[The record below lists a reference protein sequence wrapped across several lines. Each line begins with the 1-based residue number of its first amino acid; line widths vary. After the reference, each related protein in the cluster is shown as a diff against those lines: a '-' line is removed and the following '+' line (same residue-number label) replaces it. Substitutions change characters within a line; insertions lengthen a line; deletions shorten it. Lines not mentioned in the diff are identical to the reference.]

1 MAYFFPP
8 MNLMSALS
16 EPKRSRSRGVIPGL
30 LALIVVLVMGGCGTP
45 PVSITSNPP
54 GASISAMGKS
64 YGVTPASITPEG
76 ATPFDVVLQLDGYFP
91 ESATVIPGSPQNAI
105 SVRMEPTTLK
115 KGYDIASTPEG
126 ATVSLDGRPVGTTPA
141 AGVSVVYERDGK
153 NSPWKTHT
161 LTVSK
166 THYQSES
173 FVVNASAD
181 TVPVFN
187 LALLKDDRA
196 YRITATTADGQELNA
211 DVTVSGKVVGQTPLT
226 LNLTF
231 QRANKNMAWPKFD
244 YSVEIPAKYKPVP
257 GTIDYTS
264 AANIPLKLEPIVE
277 ITTQLVGPA
286 VVLTPTG
293 VELKST
299 SIAANAVLS
308 TREPAEI
315 ISDLKPV
322 TDYRRK
328 DLKDAAATRAESI
341 NSYCVAPD
349 GQNVIFSLTE
359 RDEEGNPF
367 ANLFIK
373 RSDDAAGGVA
383 RLTQGTR
390 AWDTLPYIA
399 NDGSNYLVFASNRS
413 DRTKPDI
420 YRVSLIDNRLS
431 GGISRLTNDNRF
443 NYAPSYGDSNRQLFY
458 LSTEPNFPRA
468 ESVVSS
474 IRIDGSLP
482 TQMAITAM
490 EVNNTFAE
498 KVVFVRM
505 DDDTKTKQIYSITA
519 DGKLETALIN
529 QEDFRKS
536 NCFHPAV
543 SPDGARILFV
553 SDQGV
558 DDQGRRNNDIYLAN
572 ADGTGLRRVT
582 QNGSD
587 DVMPAWSPSEES
599 VVYFL
604 SNRGGAYNIWR
615 VKLSA
620 GTK

>member
-1 MAYFFPP
+1 MKLTPAVPRETKP
-8 MNLMSALS
+8 SLI
-16 EPKRSRSRGVIPGL
+16 RSLFPGL
-30 LALIVVLVMGGCGTP
+30 LTAISILIMAGCASP
-45 PVSITSNPP
+45 ISVSSNPP
-54 GASISAMGKS
+54 GASVSANGKGL
-64 YGVTPASITPEG
+64 GVTPTQLTLDSKGPVDLE
-76 ATPFDVVLQLDGYFP
+76 FRLDGYFP
-91 ESATVIPGSPQNAI
+91 ETAMVIPGSAQTQV

-115 KGYDIASTPEG
+115 KNYDFTSTPDG
-126 ATVSLDGRPVGTTPA
+126 ATVSLDGHPVGTTPA
-141 AGVSVVYERDGK
+141 TGVSVTYTRDDK
-153 NSPWKTHT
+153 NSAWKTHT
-161 LTVSK
+161 LSFAKLNYQTDTVTLS
-166 THYQSES
+166 
-173 FVVNASAD
+173 ASAD
-181 TVPVFN
+181 AVPAVS
-187 LALLKDDRA
+187 LALLRDDRV
-196 YRITATTADGQELNA
+196 YNITATTSDGQELNA
-211 DVTVSGKVVGQTPLT
+211 DVTLGGKVVGRTPLK
-226 LNLTF
+226 LPLIF
-231 QRANKNMAWPKFD
+231 QRPNKNTAWPKFE
-244 YSVEIPAKYKPVP
+244 YSVEVPAKYKRVA
-257 GTIDYTS
+257 GVIDYAS
-264 AANIPLKLEPIVE
+264 MANLGAKLEPIIE
-277 ITTQLVGPA
+277 ISTQLVGP
-286 VVLTPTG
+286 VLELSPTG
-293 VELKST
+293 VVFKSSRVST
-299 SIAANAVLS
+299 NAVLS
-308 TREPAEI
+308 TRESAEI

-322 TDYRRK
+322 TDYKRK
-328 DLKDAAATRAESI
+328 DLPDAPATRAESI
-341 NSYCVAPD
+341 NSYCVSPD

-359 RDEEGNPF
+359 RDEEGGLYS
-367 ANLFIK
+367 NLFIK
-373 RSDDAAGGVA
+373 RSDDVAGGVA
-383 RLTQGTR
+383 RLTQGNR

-458 LSTEPNFPRA
+458 LSTEPNFPKA

-482 TQMAITAM
+482 TQMAISAL

-498 KVVFVRM
+498 KVFFVKR

-536 NCFHPAV
+536 NCFNPAI

-553 SDQGV
+553 SDQGA
-558 DDQGRRNNDIYLAN
+558 DDQGRHNNDIYLAN
-572 ADGTGLRRVT
+572 VDGTGLHRLT

-587 DVMPAWSPSEES
+587 DIMPAWSPSEEG

-615 VKLSA
+615 VKLSS

>member
-1 MAYFFPP
+1 MASGFIA
-8 MNLMSALS
+8 LM
-16 EPKRSRSRGVIPGL
+16 GVVMMI
-30 LALIVVLVMGGCGTP
+30 MGGCASP
-45 PVSITSNPP
+45 IPVNSNPP
-54 GASISAMGKS
+54 GATIIANGKNL
-64 YGVTPASITPEG
+64 GVTPAQMMPEG
-76 ATPFDVVLQLDGYFP
+76 NAPIALELRLDGYFP
-91 ESATVIPGSPQNAI
+91 ESATVIPGAAAQGVSI
-105 SVRMEPTTLK
+105 KMEPTSLK
-115 KGYDIASTPEG
+115 KNYDVTSTPDG
-126 ATVSLDGRPVGTTPA
+126 ATVSLDGRSVGTTPA
-141 AGVSVVYERDGK
+141 AGVNVVYLRDDK
-153 NSPWKTHT
+153 TSPWKSHT
-161 LTVSK
+161 LSVSK
-166 THYQSES
+166 TNYQSEAVQLS
-173 FVVNASAD
+173 ASAD
-181 TVPVFN
+181 TVPAFT
-187 LALLKDDRA
+187 LTLLKDDRV
-196 YRITATTADGQELNA
+196 YSITATTTDGQELNA
-211 DVTVSGKVVGQTPLT
+211 DVTLGGKVIGQTPLK
-226 LNLTF
+226 LPLTF
-231 QRANKNMAWPKFD
+231 QRPNKSSSWPKFE
-244 YSVEIPAKYKPVP
+244 YSVEIPAKYKPVA
-257 GTIDYTS
+257 GVIDYTS
-264 AANIPLKLEPIVE
+264 IANIALKLEPIIE

-286 VVLTPTG
+286 LVLSPTG
-293 VELKST
+293 VVFKS
-299 SIAANAVLS
+299 SRIATNAVLS

-315 ISDLKPV
+315 VSDLKPV
-322 TDYRRK
+322 TDYKRK
-328 DLKDAAATRAESI
+328 DMKEAAATRAESI
-341 NSYCVAPD
+341 NSFCVSPD

-359 RDEEGNPF
+359 RDDEGTLY

-383 RLTQGTR
+383 RLTQGNR

-420 YRVSLIDNRLS
+420 YRVSLVDNRLS

-458 LSTEPNFPRA
+458 LSTEPNFPKA

-474 IRIDGSLP
+474 IRMDGSLP
-482 TQMAITAM
+482 TQMAISAL

-498 KVVFVRM
+498 KVFFVKI
-505 DDDTKTKQIYSITA
+505 DDDTKTRQIYSITA

-536 NCFHPAV
+536 NCFNPAI
-543 SPDGARILFV
+543 SPDGARIFFV

-558 DDQGRRNNDIYLAN
+558 DDQGRHNNDIYLAN
-572 ADGTGLRRVT
+572 VDGTGLHRIT

-587 DVMPAWSPSEES
+587 DIMPAWSPSEEG

>member
-1 MAYFFPP
+1 MKMMFVLGEA
-8 MNLMSALS
+8 SC
-16 EPKRSRSRGVIPGL
+16 SRIRVAIPGL
-30 LALIVVLVMGGCGTP
+30 LALGVALIMGGCAATP
-45 PVSITSNPP
+45 ISINTNPP
-54 GASISAMGKS
+54 GATVYARGKTV
-64 YGVTPASITPEG
+64 GVTPAQLTPEG
-76 ATPFDVVLQLDGYFP
+76 NTPMDIELRLSGYFP
-91 ESATVIPGSPQNAI
+91 ETATILPGTQQREV
-105 SVRMEPTTLK
+105 SVRLEPTTLK
-115 KGYDIASTPEG
+115 KEYDVTSAPVGAS
-126 ATVSLDGRPVGTTPA
+126 VYLDGRSVGTTPL
-141 AGVSVVYERDGK
+141 AGLSVVYERDDK
-153 NSPWKTHT
+153 FAPWKPHS
-161 LTVSK
+161 LSVAK
-166 THYQSES
+166 TNYQGES
-173 FVVNASAD
+173 FQLNAATD
-181 TVPVFN
+181 TVPAFN

-196 YRITATTADGQELNA
+196 YRFTATTADGQELNA
-211 DVTVSGKVVGQTPLT
+211 DVTLGGKVVGQTPLT
-226 LNLTF
+226 VTLTF
-231 QRANKNMAWPKFD
+231 QRANKSQAWPRFD
-244 YSVEIPAKYKPVP
+244 YSVEIPAKYKPVT
-257 GTIDYTS
+257 GTIDY
-264 AANIPLKLEPIVE
+264 ANVPNIPLKLEPIVE
-277 ITTQLVGPA
+277 ITTHLVGPA

-293 VELKST
+293 VELKGT

-359 RDEEGNPF
+359 RDEDGNLF

-482 TQMAITAM
+482 TQMAITAL
-490 EVNNTFAE
+490 EINNTFAE

-505 DDDTKTKQIYSITA
+505 DADTKTKQIYSITA
-519 DGKLETALIN
+519 DGKLETALVN

-536 NCFHPAV
+536 NCFNPAV
-543 SPDGARILFV
+543 SPDGTRILFV

-558 DDQGRRNNDIYLAN
+558 DDQGRHNNDIYLAN
-572 ADGTGLRRVT
+572 ADGTGLHRVT

-587 DVMPAWSPSEES
+587 DILPAWSPSEEG

>member
-1 MAYFFPP
+1 
-8 MNLMSALS
+8 MNSISAPS
-16 EPKRSRSRGVIPGL
+16 VTSCSRVRDIIPGL
-30 LALIVVLVMGGCGTP
+30 LALVAALILGGCASP
-45 PVSITSNPP
+45 IAVTSNPP
-54 GASISAMGKS
+54 GASITANGKS
-64 YGVTPASITPEG
+64 MGVTPAQITPENS
-76 ATPFDVVLQLDGYFP
+76 APIAIELRLDGYFP
-91 ESATVIPGSPQNAI
+91 ESATVVPGSSQAGV

-115 KGYDIASTPEG
+115 KNYDVTSTPDG
-126 ATVSLDGRPVGTTPA
+126 ATVLLDGRPVGTTPA
-141 AGVSVVYERDGK
+141 AGVNVVYARDDK
-153 NSPWKTHT
+153 SSPWKPHT
-161 LTVSK
+161 ITVSK
-166 THYQSES
+166 TNYQSES
-173 FVVNASAD
+173 TTVYAAAD
-181 TVPVFN
+181 TVPAFS
-187 LALLKDDRA
+187 LSLLRDDRS
-196 YRITATTADGQELNA
+196 YLISATTSDGQELNA
-211 DVTVSGKVVGQTPLT
+211 DVTLGGKVLGQTPLKVP
-226 LNLTF
+226 LTF
-231 QRANKNMAWPKFD
+231 QRANKANAWPKFE
-244 YSVEIPAKYKPVP
+244 YSVEIPAKYKAVT
-257 GTIDYTS
+257 GAIDYATH
-264 AANIPLKLEPIVE
+264 ATIALKLEPIIE

-286 VVLTPTG
+286 VGLSPTG
-293 VELKST
+293 VVFKTYHIST
-299 SIAANAVLS
+299 NAVLS

-315 ISDLKPV
+315 VTDLKPV
-322 TDYRRK
+322 TDYKRK
-328 DLKDAAATRAESI
+328 DLKDAPATRAESI
-341 NSYCVAPD
+341 NSFCVSPD

-359 RDEEGNPF
+359 RDEDNNLF
-367 ANLFIK
+367 SNLFIK
-373 RSDDAAGGVA
+373 RSDDVAGGVA
-383 RLTQGTR
+383 RLTQGNR

-458 LSTEPNFPRA
+458 LSTEPNFPKA

-474 IRIDGSLP
+474 IRMDGSLP
-482 TQMAITAM
+482 TQMAISAL

-498 KVVFVRM
+498 KVYFVKM
-505 DDDTKTKQIYSITA
+505 DEDTKTRQIYSITA

-536 NCFHPAV
+536 NCYNPAI

-558 DDQGRRNNDIYLAN
+558 DDQGRHNNDIYLSN
-572 ADGTGLRRVT
+572 VDGTGMHRIT

-587 DVMPAWSPSEES
+587 DIMPAWSPSEEG